1 MSELREAWK
10 LRNSLAAALEQALD
24 WVGREC
30 GGTMLRAAVIVF
42 RDGGESRIKRTQGVR
57 PLGS

>member
-42 RDGGESRIKRTQGVR
+42 RYGG
-57 PLGS
+57 